1 MSIRLYAEDVT
12 HHPPEEK
19 EYDIGGEGVAAG
31 DKTVER
37 EGELGGS
44 AGRLDFPED
53 VDGDEEQRDGEDEK
67 VVVAERLEGMPVE
80 KGMEGALPAARGALE
95 AGEGLHDTLGHEH
108 RPLRVGEKVE
118 NSRHYENDGN

>member
-12 HHPPEEK
+12 HHPPEEE
-19 EYDIGGEGVAAG
+19 EYDIGGEGVAGG
-31 DKTVER
+31 DEAVER

-44 AGRLDFPED
+44 ARCLDFPED

-80 KGMEGALPAARGALE
+80 KGMEGALAAARGALE
-95 AGEGLHDTLGHEH
+95 AGEGLHDTLGHDD
-108 RPLRVGEKVE
+108 RPLRVSEKVE